1 MSWSCSIRAINDDDN
16 GRSGVKVTLMGSL
29 LGGYLSEYTDSDGW
43 VEFEIDGSDQYE
55 VIWENIYI
63 DGEEVSGSITI
74 NDGETLSFNT

>member
-1 MSWSCSIRAINDDDN
+1 
-16 GRSGVKVTLMGSL
+16 MGSL